1 MIKVFSLNKNGKI
14 EISKEEL
21 QKLLDDSYW
30 EGYRANSITY
40 YTYRSPNVSPWSVTC
55 NTASN
60 TATISASDLNTTATN
75 VKISSDNV
83 LKTTL

>member
-40 YTYRSPNVSPWSVTC
+40 YTYRSPSVSPWSVTC

-75 VKISSDNV
+75 IKISSDNV